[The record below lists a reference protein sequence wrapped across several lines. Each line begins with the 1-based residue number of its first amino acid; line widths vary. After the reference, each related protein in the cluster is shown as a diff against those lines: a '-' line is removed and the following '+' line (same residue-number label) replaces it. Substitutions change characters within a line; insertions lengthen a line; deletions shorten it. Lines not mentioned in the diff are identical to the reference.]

1 MTKHVATASRFS
13 FPGRR
18 REMRIPAAM
27 VSLCRDGKL
36 HNAHTQAGELIF
48 EELRA
53 SRRNFP
59 KLLESRAEAISV
71 LEEEIDELRDAV
83 RANIIEH
90 ARAEAVQV
98 GAMALRLIIDGEGRQ
113 PSEARDR
120 LAVQSAV
127 VRAANSDPLSPLVS
141 AHEGKGYLRGRHE
154 QLLAGLVADNHGQ
167 VIKAANALAVL
178 ALRFVAEVPAEADHH
193 QVGSLR

>member
-1 MTKHVATASRFS
+1 
-13 FPGRR
+13 
-18 REMRIPAAM
+18 MRIPAAM
-27 VSLCRDGKL
+27 VSLCRDSML
-36 HNAHTQAGELIF
+36 HKAHTRAGELIF
-48 EELRA
+48 EELRT

-59 KLLESRAEAISV
+59 KLLDSRAEAVSV

-127 VRAANSDPLSPLVS
+127 ARAANSDPLNPLVS

-154 QLLAGLVADNHGQ
+154 QLLAGLVADNDGQ

-178 ALRFVAEVPAEADHH
+178 ALRFVAEVPAEAARH
-193 QVGSLR
+193 QVGGLR